1 MLASKAGYA
10 PSGLPNFLKRLQE
23 RNNAST
29 EKRGLFASHPQMDER
44 LEKLAKQIETL
55 GGTATLESRF
65 THVITYRPVAQSAIA
80 TVTAG
85 SVGLAGGSNGS
96 KSEKPASAEQ
106 PQKTEEAPKKRGFGL
121 GGFSRRTS
129 AAVRRGRRR

>member
-106 PQKTEEAPKKRGFGL
+106 PQKTEEAPKKRASVSAV
-121 GGFSRRTS
+121 SRRTS